1 MHNNPLDIESFKKY
15 FSGKMNP
22 EERTAFL
29 EKVENDPFAKEAM
42 EGFSMLGNEPN
53 KLNTMH
59 QLQTVFA
66 QKAHLEPET
75 NQNVLKYALAIAASF
90 IILLS
95 GFIGVQWYNN
105 FQKQPI
111 AKQETTSIQEEQNAV
126 TPIEEDVNAQ
136 SVITIDEDTLSAKL
150 NETFIKAQNKEDNK
164 MLPQQKSNLYA
175 ADVKQPKVSTNTAPL
190 DVQIATLKEESAQ
203 ENELAKPSTNAVQDN
218 IASNTKVITETQVN
232 YKSGIVAFNQGN
244 FNQALTFF
252 EEAVKNNENV
262 GSSNYY
268 LGMSYYNLNQSG
280 KAIPYYDKVINS
292 SSNYADDAK
301 YYKAL
306 SLVGKGQNAKA
317 KTLLQELANSNSSYN
332 YQAIKKLETI
342 K

>member
-164 MLPQQKSNLYA
+164 MLPQQKS
-175 ADVKQPKVSTNTAPL
+175 
-190 DVQIATLKEESAQ
+190 
-203 ENELAKPSTNAVQDN
+203 KPVDH
-218 IASNTKVITETQVN
+218 
-232 YKSGIVAFNQGN
+232 
-244 FNQALTFF
+244 
-252 EEAVKNNENV
+252 
-262 GSSNYY
+262 
-268 LGMSYYNLNQSG
+268 
-280 KAIPYYDKVINS
+280 
-292 SSNYADDAK
+292 
-301 YYKAL
+301 
-306 SLVGKGQNAKA
+306 
-317 KTLLQELANSNSSYN
+317 
-332 YQAIKKLETI
+332 
-342 K
+342 